1 LICPGVSLPASPGED
16 DADGGLTKQGVFMP
30 RVNLETLLAAGSH
43 FGHLTRRWNPK
54 MKEFI
59 FMERNGIHIID
70 LKKSQVKIDVAF
82 DAIKKIVEDG
92 EEILFV
98 GTKKQAKEI
107 IKGEAK
113 RCGQFFI
120 TDRWLG
126 GTLTNFGTI
135 KKSIK
140 HMKNLDKMSSDGTYE
155 KITKKEILH
164 IEREKEKMKKVLDGI
179 EEMKR
184 LPGLIFIVDTKKE
197 QIAVQ
202 EARKL
207 NIPIVAIVDTNSD
220 PTIIDYPI
228 PANDD
233 AAKSISIISRII
245 ADAVVEGSQKLK
257 KQQAEQEAIAEAEKA
272 AEIVEEEKSK
282 KQAEKTKKEADTKSS
297 AKETSEKTEKED
309 KKAKK
314 EETAETE
321 SE

>member
-1 LICPGVSLPASPGED
+1 
-16 DADGGLTKQGVFMP
+16 MP

-70 LKKSQVKIDVAF
+70 LKKSQVKIDAAF
-82 DAIKKIVEDG
+82 DAIKKVVEDG
-92 EEILFV
+92 EEVLFV

-107 IKGEAK
+107 IKGEAR

-164 IEREKEKMKKVLDGI
+164 IEREKEKMKKVLSGI

-184 LPGLIFIVDTKKE
+184 LPGVIFIVDTKKE

-257 KQQAEQEAIAEAEKA
+257 KQQAEQDAITEAEKA
-272 AEIVEEEKSK
+272 AEIVEKQESK
-282 KQAEKTKKEADTKSS
+282 KPAEKTKKEAGTRSS
-297 AKETSEKTEKED
+297 AKETSQKTEKED

-321 SE
+321 NE

>member
-1 LICPGVSLPASPGED
+1 
-16 DADGGLTKQGVFMP
+16 MP
-30 RVNLETLLAAGSH
+30 RLNLETLLAAGSH

-70 LKKSQVKIDVAF
+70 LKKSQVKIDAAF
-82 DAIKKIVEDG
+82 DAIRKIVEDG
-92 EEILFV
+92 EEVLFV

-113 RCGQFFI
+113 RCEQFFI

-140 HMKNLDKMSSDGTYE
+140 HMKNLDKMSTDGTYE

-197 QIAVQ
+197 QIAVK

-257 KQQAEQEAIAEAEKA
+257 KQNAEQEAIAEAEKA
-272 AEIVEEEKSK
+272 AEIVEEQESK
-282 KQAEKTKKEADTKSS
+282 KPIEKIKKEADTKSS
-297 AKETSEKTEKED
+297 AKETSKTTEMED

-314 EETAETE
+314 EETAENE
-321 SE
+321 SK

>member
-1 LICPGVSLPASPGED
+1 
-16 DADGGLTKQGVFMP
+16 MP

-70 LKKSQVKIDVAF
+70 LKKTQIKS
-82 DAIKKIVEDG
+82 DAAYDALKKIVEDG
-92 EEILFV
+92 EEVLFV

-113 RCGQFFI
+113 RCGMYFI

-140 HMKNLDKMSSDGTYE
+140 HMKNLDKMSTDGTYE
-155 KITKKEILH
+155 KISKKEILQ

-184 LPGLIFIVDTKKE
+184 LPGAIFIVDTKKE
-197 QIAVQ
+197 QIAVN
-202 EARKL
+202 EAKKL
-207 NIPIVAIVDTNSD
+207 NIPIFAIVDTNSD
-220 PTIIDYPI
+220 PTIIDFPI

-233 AAKSISIISRII
+233 AAKSISIISRTI

-257 KQQAEQEAIAEAEKA
+257 KEQAEQQAVEQA
-272 AEIVEEEKSK
+272 EEESKKKTERTEKVEKSEKEPIKKKSK
-282 KQAEKTKKEADTKSS
+282 EES
-297 AKETSEKTEKED
+297 ED
-309 KKAKK
+309 K
-314 EETAETE
+314 
-321 SE
+321 